1 MVLFDE
7 FNPNINKI
15 LTNLNVYIKSIINF
29 DNIFTYLLDSN
40 NKILIILRRVL
51 PNNINF
57 LTYVIPI
64 NINITENIFLTS
76 YYDINNKYDK
86 KIYISFICDNK
97 IYIYN
102 KLNFH
107 HDELK
112 CNIKNSGFYSFYFSQ
127 EVDTCSKSL
136 NYMSTISN
144 LNNNNFKDCNK
155 YTIYNISVINGLD
168 QYLLFLIIFYSFI
181 SIFLFLII
189 IFIVYIDATKRRK
202 LKMIIRNLHYQLT
215 EEKPLIYKDNLTNI
229 EKKKYK
235 NFYIKEEIN
244 LITEYEKR
252 SKEYKENIL
261 KTIELKKRLHSHQII
276 ILIIV
281 QIQILLKII

>member
-189 IFIVYIDATKRRK
+189 IFIVYIDAIKRRK

-229 EKKKYK
+229 EKK
-235 NFYIKEEIN
+235 NIKTFI
-244 LITEYEKR
+244 
-252 SKEYKENIL
+252 
-261 KTIELKKRLHSHQII
+261 
-276 ILIIV
+276 
-281 QIQILLKII
+281 